1 MNDEYLDVEK
11 VDIPEKENV
20 EYEPKYVSRD
30 IQSVPDYLRVITDIL
45 SDRYFISK
53 WNVKI
58 TNFENLFTNPDG
70 IPLND
75 LLRHGIFFR
84 GESMHHDYQLPGL
97 FRSIELIE
105 HEDNLVNDNITNS
118 ASELENKTM
127 FDKLTLMQH
136 YGSSTRILDITSN
149 ALIALYFAVS
159 GDLNEDG
166 FIYLISGYK
175 GENFKDNIEIKT
187 PDMEEVIV
195 KSVLSRLS
203 FKSKK
208 LLSYLFSNSKDEY
221 KDIKIK
227 FEELKKQPLTFDY
240 NILEIEKTINHLY
253 LLVEEELNVSNVTI
267 PISYLFGYDIVQP
280 YQIDNRVAR
289 QSSLFMIFGLQDFL
303 SAKKELIRVLNE
315 DTKLKKLK
323 EKEKEAEE
331 NQSVEIG
338 GEADQIRYQ
347 IKQLEKQ
354 LFKETYER
362 IIQGNISHQI
372 YNLGIMYSKGPSANV
387 ARVKIKSSYKKQ
399 ILDELNMLGI
409 NGGTVYPDMTNKI
422 KYIKQK
428 YNYVEFSSD
437 DLN

>member
-166 FIYLISGYK
+166 FVYLISGYK

>member
-166 FIYLISGYK
+166 FVYLISGYK

-267 PISYLFGYDIVQP
+267 PISYLFGYNIVQP

>member
-166 FIYLISGYK
+166 FVYLISGYK

-409 NGGTVYPDMTNKI
+409 NGGTVYPDMT
-422 KYIKQK
+422 
-428 YNYVEFSSD
+428 
-437 DLN
+437 L

>member
-166 FIYLISGYK
+166 FVYLISGYK

-323 EKEKEAEE
+323 EKEAEE

>member
-166 FIYLISGYK
+166 FVYLISGYK

-227 FEELKKQPLTFDY
+227 FEELKKQTLTFDY

>member
-166 FIYLISGYK
+166 FVYLISGYK

-253 LLVEEELNVSNVTI
+253 LLVEELNVSNVTI

>member
-11 VDIPEKENV
+11 VDIPGKENV

-166 FIYLISGYK
+166 FVYLISGYK

-323 EKEKEAEE
+323 EKEAEE